1 MFAGFS
7 FLTTLIREI
16 VKDMQDIDGDRNEG
30 ANTIPIA
37 MSFSGAKWISILLT
51 IGLMIGVGMMQS
63 IRFSSGDQITFYYLI
78 AGVQIPSLVLIVLL
92 FTGQTPADMKAPSRL
107 VKLIMLG
114 GILSMLTLRHSFLD
128 A

>member
-16 VKDMQDIDGDRNEG
+16 VKDMQDIDGDRDEG

-37 MSFSGAKWISILLT
+37 MSFSSAKWLSILLT
-51 IGLMIGVGMMQS
+51 MGLMIGVGMMQS

-78 AGVQIPSLVLIVLL
+78 AGVQIPGLVLIVLL
-92 FTGQTPADMKAPSRL
+92 FTGQTPADMKAPSSL

-114 GILSMLTLRHSFLD
+114 GILSMLTLRYSFLD